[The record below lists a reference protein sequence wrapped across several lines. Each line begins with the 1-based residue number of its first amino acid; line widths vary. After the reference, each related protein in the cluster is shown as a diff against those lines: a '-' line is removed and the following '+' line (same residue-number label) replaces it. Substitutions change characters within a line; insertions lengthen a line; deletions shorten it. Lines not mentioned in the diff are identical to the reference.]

1 MKLAAL
7 LALPFALALLPR
19 AEHTA
24 ADLGPARPLGFHTP
38 HWDRQTWD
46 LAERAAND
54 WSGLPP
60 SVAARLKSL
69 EGEMLVP
76 QVLGR
81 CNTPSG
87 LELWIFEQDH
97 QDAGWP
103 DLWRIF
109 LRDPRTDDLTQQTI
123 TLTDKWIESE
133 APRVRFI
140 DLDDDGRDE
149 LAFRQFEHNGTMT
162 NNDVE
167 LYFRVEDDLA
177 LNHCLVQ
184 LTDIRD
190 LYSECE
196 SGAIRSQLM
205 LTDSGAL
212 VADVWHEN
220 PRFGV
225 KRTPIGRVHLALG
238 VDGYFESTRL
248 ERWKCDVE
256 GEKPY
261 EWTLEHC
268 LSESTTNYRGRPFPR
283 SEPEVR

>member
-1 MKLAAL
+1 MKLTILIAASI
-7 LALPFALALLPR
+7 ALALLPGR
-19 AEHTA
+19 RDLAAE
-24 ADLGPARPLGFHTP
+24 PERARPLGFQTP
-38 HWDRQTWD
+38 HWERGTWD
-46 LAERAAND
+46 LAERAARG
-54 WSGLPP
+54 WPGLPP
-60 SVAARLKSL
+60 AVAARLASF

-109 LRDPRTDDLTQQTI
+109 LRDPRTDALTQQTI
-123 TLTDKWIESE
+123 TLTDKWIETE

-184 LTDIRD
+184 RTDIRD

-205 LTDSGAL
+205 LTESGAL

-225 KRTPIGRVHLALG
+225 PRTPIGRVHLALG
-238 VDGYFESTRL
+238 ADGYFESKRV
-248 ERWKCDVE
+248 ERWKRDVD
-256 GEKPY
+256 GEKP
-261 EWTLEHC
+261 
-268 LSESTTNYRGRPFPR
+268 
-283 SEPEVR
+283 

>member
-7 LALPFALALLPR
+7 FTLSFALALLPR

-24 ADLGPARPLGFHTP
+24 ADLEPARPLGFQTP
-38 HWDRQTWD
+38 YWERQTWD
-46 LAERAAND
+46 LAERAARG
-54 WSGLPP
+54 WPGLPP
-60 SVAARLKSL
+60 TVAARLASF

-76 QVLGR
+76 HALGR

-97 QDAGWP
+97 QDAGFP
-103 DLWRIF
+103 DHWRVF
-109 LRDPRTDDLTQQTI
+109 LRDPRADALTRETI

-133 APRVRFI
+133 TPRVRFI

-149 LAFRQFEHNGTMT
+149 LAFRQFEHNGTMV

-177 LNHCLVQ
+177 LNLCLVQ
-184 LTDIRD
+184 RTDIRD
-190 LYSECE
+190 LYSQDE

-212 VADVWHEN
+212 VADVWREN
-220 PRFGV
+220 PLFTV
-225 KRTPIGRVHLALG
+225 PRTPIGRVHLALDA
-238 VDGYFESTRL
+238 DGCFETTRL
-248 ERWKCDVE
+248 ERSKHDVD
-256 GEKPY
+256 GEPPY
-261 EWTLEHC
+261 AWALESC
-268 LSESTTNYRGRPFPR
+268 LSESTEDSRGREFPR